1 MQRGATLPLP
11 SRLISTKGCGKTRG
25 QAHWAPT
32 RVRTRR
38 SLGIGS
44 EGLQRWQAKGRRCLQ
59 RKERKGL
66 THYTHAQA
74 ATDRS
79 VAHAMEV
86 PAIDP
91 ELAMKTGDEIVHID
105 DLNVGRY
112 GIAFN
117 KRLVSTR
124 SSS

>member
-1 MQRGATLPLP
+1 
-11 SRLISTKGCGKTRG
+11 
-25 QAHWAPT
+25 
-32 RVRTRR
+32 
-38 SLGIGS
+38 
-44 EGLQRWQAKGRRCLQ
+44 
-59 RKERKGL
+59 
-66 THYTHAQA
+66 
-74 ATDRS
+74 
-79 VAHAMEV
+79 MEV